1 MKIFQSLATFKKNE
15 SGIVRKID
23 ETQLIDKKGLVI
35 GDLEARL
42 LEMGFIEGSNLRVLH
57 LGAWGNDPI
66 AVRINNSNSI
76 IALRRNEASAILLE
90 KITNE

>member
-1 MKIFQSLATFKKNE
+1 MMTFHSLSTFKKNE

-23 ETQLIDKKGLVI
+23 ETRLIDKSGLVS

-42 LEMGFIEGSNLRVLH
+42 LEMGFIEGAKLRVLH

-76 IALRRNEASAILLE
+76 IALRRNEASAIFLE
-90 KITNE
+90 KIINE